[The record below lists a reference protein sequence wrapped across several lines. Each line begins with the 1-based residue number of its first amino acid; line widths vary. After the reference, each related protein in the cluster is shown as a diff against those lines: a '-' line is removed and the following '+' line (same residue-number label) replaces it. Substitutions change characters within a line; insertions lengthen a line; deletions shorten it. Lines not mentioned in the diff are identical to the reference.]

1 MFTSQNGSFVFV
13 CFCYYAMMMILMM
26 FQRCWGL
33 TVLRT
38 EQLTMQEFDCSIRLT
53 SVFHCAKGVQCVGS
67 VCCVGGQEW
76 ERVMVEK
83 KGQLLYLAWCIVY

>member
-1 MFTSQNGSFVFV
+1 
-13 CFCYYAMMMILMM
+13 MMILMM

-67 VCCVGGQEW
+67 VCLLCGRARMGQGKDGK
-76 ERVMVEK
+76 R
-83 KGQLLYLAWCIVY
+83 GQLLYLVWCIVY